1 MQRWLGQWLQAGGE
15 KGAPELWGYAETQGT
30 CYSETR
36 PGCKALDSLFS
47 ALCLIYQTT
56 ELLSLFCKSLS
67 LPCCPEPSS
76 VQQTCCW
83 LCVTSKK
90 KHSCAPREADS
101 CRKPSSALLCRT
113 ALYHPHLLPLLWTLL
128 GGQKDSSLLLD
139 SKYGVGR
146 DALDK
151 QCLAVVN
158 FFIWPLPATE

>member
-1 MQRWLGQWLQAGGE
+1 M
-15 KGAPELWGYAETQGT
+15 GYAETQGT

-67 LPCCPEPSS
+67 LPYCPEPPS

-90 KHSCAPREADS
+90 TILVPQEKQIPVGSPHRHCCAEQPYTILT
-101 CRKPSSALLCRT
+101 SSRCSGHCWEGRRT
-113 ALYHPHLLPLLWTLL
+113 AASSQTANMGWAGMSWT
-128 GGQKDSSLLLD
+128 SSVWQL
-139 SKYGVGR
+139 
-146 DALDK
+146 
-151 QCLAVVN
+151 
-158 FFIWPLPATE
+158 